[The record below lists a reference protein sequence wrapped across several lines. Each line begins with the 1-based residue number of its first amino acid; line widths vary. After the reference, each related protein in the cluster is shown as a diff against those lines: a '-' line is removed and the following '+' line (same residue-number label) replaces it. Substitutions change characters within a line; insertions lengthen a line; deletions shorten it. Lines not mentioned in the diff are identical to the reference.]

1 MKAEAGKK
9 KVVLELGGNA
19 GAIVDETADLDWAVE
34 RLVYGAFAYAGQ
46 VCISV
51 QRIYVVRAIYDEFRA
66 RFVERVATRE
76 GRGPA
81 RPGHRARTDG
91 RREGGRSARTDG

>member
-19 GAIVDETADLDWAVE
+19 GAVVDETADLDWAIT
-34 RLVYGAFAYAGQ
+34 RLVYGSFAYAGQ

-51 QRIYVVRAIYDEFRA
+51 QRIYVVDAIFEVSKKLGA
-66 RFVERVATRE
+66 LVAKV
-76 GRGPA
+76 
-81 RPGHRARTDG
+81 
-91 RREGGRSARTDG
+91 GGKALQGAAKASRWLFDNRSAVSFVIF